1 MPMLLLRV
9 AYSIHHMKTLTQL
22 GAALSEKRTQFETI
36 NKEAGPDINV
46 DAITSLQG
54 TPEEKLKSFNDIAE
68 ELRAIEKEYN
78 NLLAIS
84 NLGKS
89 NAVALKGMNEPVN
102 DAAHHGGS
110 NVHGKR
116 YRYAAIKNF
125 KGENSEE
132 RAYRFGLW
140 FTACATGEKSLQEK
154 ATDMGLVIEK
164 AAHNE
169 GSNAAGGF
177 LVPAEFGG
185 DMVDLREEY
194 GVFRKNTKIVPM
206 ASDTRTDPRR
216 VGGVTA
222 YFMQESG
229 AGTEALKGW
238 DQVSLTAKKLMA
250 LVKYTSELAED
261 AFINIGDDLIGE
273 INYAFALKEDQC
285 GFMGD
290 GTSTYGGIEGI
301 VPKLLRVFTA
311 SGGTGLVVASG
322 NAYSEI
328 VLADLMKVAGALPQ
342 YAEREAKWYC
352 SKRFWEEVIAKIIL
366 SSGGVSALE
375 LIAGVR
381 RQFLGYPVE
390 ITQVMPSTEA
400 NSQVPLVLGSLKQ
413 GTRMGVR
420 RGTQIALSKD
430 AAFTTDEILIRG
442 TERFDI
448 NAHDVGETGTAGP
461 IVGLVTAA
469 S

>member
-1 MPMLLLRV
+1 
-9 AYSIHHMKTLTQL
+9 MKTLTQL
-22 GAALSEKRTQFETI
+22 GAELSEKRAQFEAI

-54 TPEEKLKSFNDIAE
+54 TPEEKLKSFSDIAE

-78 NLLAIS
+78 NLLDIS

-89 NAVALKGMNEPVN
+89 NAAALKGMNEPVN
-102 DAAHHGGS
+102 DAARPS
-110 NVHGKR
+110 TPDIRVKR
-116 YRYAAIKNF
+116 YRYTTVKNF
-125 KGENSEE
+125 KGEDSEE

-140 FTACATGEKSLQEK
+140 FAACASQDKGLQEK
-154 ATDMGLVIEK
+154 AAGMGLVIEK

-177 LVPAEFGG
+177 LVPTEFGG

-216 VGGVTA
+216 TGGVTA

-238 DQVSLTAKKLMA
+238 DQISLTAKKLMS

-261 AFINIGDDLIGE
+261 AYINIGDDLIGE
-273 INYAFALKEDQC
+273 INYAFAVKEDQC
-285 GFMGD
+285 GFVGD
-290 GTSTYGGIEGI
+290 GSSTYGGIEGI
-301 VPKLLRVFTA
+301 LPKLLRVFTT
-311 SGGTGLVVASG
+311 SGGTGLVLASG

-328 VLADLMKVAGALPQ
+328 VLGDLMKVAGALPQ
-342 YAEREAKWYC
+342 YAEKDAKWYC
-352 SKRFWEEVIAKIIL
+352 SKRFWEEVVAKIIL
-366 SSGGVSALE
+366 SAGGVSALE
-375 LIAGVR
+375 MIAGVR

-390 ITQVMPSTEA
+390 IVQVMPSVEG
-400 NSQVPLVLGSLKQ
+400 NSQVPLILGSLKQ

-430 AAFTTDEILIRG
+430 AAFTTDELLIRG

-448 NAHDVGETGTAGP
+448 NVHDVGETGTAGP
-461 IVGLVTAA
+461 IVGLLTAA

>member
-1 MPMLLLRV
+1 
-9 AYSIHHMKTLTQL
+9 MKTLTQL
-22 GAALSEKRTQFETI
+22 GAELNEKRALFETI

-46 DAITSLQG
+46 DAIISLQG
-54 TPEEKLKSFNDIAE
+54 TPEEKLKSYSDIAE

-78 NLLAIS
+78 HLLEIR
-84 NLGKS
+84 NLGKA
-89 NAVALKGMNEPVN
+89 NAGALKRMNEPVN
-102 DAAHHGGS
+102 DAARRS
-110 NVHGKR
+110 TSEVLVKR
-116 YRYAAIKNF
+116 YRYAPVKNF
-125 KGENSEE
+125 KGDDCEE

-140 FTACATGEKSLQEK
+140 FAACATGKKELEEK
-154 ATDMGLVIEK
+154 ANDMGLVIAK

-177 LVPAEFGG
+177 TVPTEFGG

-194 GVFRKNTKIVPM
+194 GVFRKNSKIVPM

-216 VGGVTA
+216 TAGVTA

-238 DQVSLTAKKLMA
+238 DQISLTAKKLMA
-250 LVKYTSELAED
+250 LVKYTTELAED
-261 AFINIGDDLIGE
+261 AFINIGDDLMGE
-273 INYAFALKEDQC
+273 ITYAFALKEDQC
-285 GFMGD
+285 GFIGD
-290 GTSTYGGIEGI
+290 GTSTYGGIMGI
-301 VPKLLRVFTA
+301 TEKLLQVFTA
-311 SGGTGLVVASG
+311 SGGAGLIEASG
-322 NAYSEI
+322 GTYSSI
-328 VLADLMKVAGALPQ
+328 VLTDLMKVAGALPQ
-342 YAEREAKWYC
+342 YADREAKWYC

-366 SSGGVSALE
+366 SAGGVSALE

-390 ITQVMPSTEA
+390 IAQVLPSIED
-400 NSQVPLVLGSLKQ
+400 SGQVPLILGSLKQ

-420 RGTQIALSKD
+420 RGTELALSRD

-448 NAHDVGETGTAGP
+448 NVHDVGESEAAGP
-461 IVGLVTAA
+461 IVGLVLQ
-469 S
+469 

>member
-1 MPMLLLRV
+1 
-9 AYSIHHMKTLTQL
+9 MKTLTQL
-22 GAALSEKRTQFETI
+22 GAELSEKRARFETI

-46 DAITSLQG
+46 DAITSLPG

-78 NLLAIS
+78 TLLDIS
-84 NLGKS
+84 NLGKA
-89 NAVALKGMNEPVN
+89 NTAALKGINEPVN
-102 DAAHHGGS
+102 DVAHRGTAD
-110 NVHGKR
+110 VRVKR
-116 YRYAAIKNF
+116 YRYAPIKNF
-125 KGENSEE
+125 KGEDNEE

-140 FTACATGEKSLQEK
+140 FSACATGDNDLIGK
-154 ATDMGLVIEK
+154 AKDLGLVVQK

-177 LVPAEFGG
+177 LVPTEFGG

-194 GVFRKNTKIVPM
+194 GVFRKSTKIVPM

-216 VGGVTA
+216 TGGVTA

-238 DQVSLTAKKLMA
+238 DQISLTAKKLMA

-261 AFINIGDDLIGE
+261 AYINIGDDLMGE

-285 GFMGD
+285 GFIGD
-290 GTSTYGGIEGI
+290 GGSTYGGIEGI
-301 VPKLLRVFTA
+301 LPKLLRVFTT
-311 SGGTGLVVASG
+311 SGGTGLILASG

-342 YAEREAKWYC
+342 YAERDAKWYC

-366 SSGGVSALE
+366 SAGGVSALE

-390 ITQVMPSTEA
+390 ITQVMPSAEA
-400 NSQVPLVLGSLKQ
+400 NSQVPLILGSLKQ

-420 RGTQIALSKD
+420 RGTELALSRD

-448 NAHDVGETGTAGP
+448 NVHDVGETGTAGP
-461 IVGLVTAA
+461 IVGLLTTTG
-469 S
+469 